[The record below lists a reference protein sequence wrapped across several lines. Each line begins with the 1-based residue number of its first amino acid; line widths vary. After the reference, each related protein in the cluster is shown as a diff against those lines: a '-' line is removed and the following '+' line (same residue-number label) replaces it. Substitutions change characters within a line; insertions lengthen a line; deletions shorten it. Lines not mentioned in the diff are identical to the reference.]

1 MTELVLAADL
11 SSERVEVDVFLWLG
25 IIMTGFVFLDKLVRD
40 VLTWVASRL
49 SRSLTWWRLDTR
61 PLLIMWVT
69 I

>member
-40 VLTWVASRL
+40 VLTCGKKALRF
-49 SRSLTWWRLDTR
+49 RNKID
-61 PLLIMWVT
+61 LLAHL
-69 I
+69 